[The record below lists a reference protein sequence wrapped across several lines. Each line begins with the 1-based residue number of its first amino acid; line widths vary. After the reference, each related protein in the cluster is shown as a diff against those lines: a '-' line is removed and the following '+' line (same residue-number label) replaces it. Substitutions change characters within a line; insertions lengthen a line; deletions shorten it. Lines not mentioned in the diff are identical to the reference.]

1 MCQTGYL
8 IPSRL
13 RKANDCCQAQGG
25 GQSCRY
31 HLGNSRGKAA
41 PEICPGAWQLT
52 GNSCHR
58 GEGLGFPPDPLDAG
72 AQALGNMP
80 RLECVRG
87 AALLLPMLSMY
98 LPEMHREMQGIRHQ
112 QSDHTFHQRRWNSLA
127 QMVKADPQSYCPSD
141 VRLHDGTACLL
152 LRAIRSPGNG
162 STGWVTAISQIS
174 AKGSTDSKKCRDP
187 MNTSR
192 CAHREDTHA
201 YPSQHHPNSPR
212 VSALHALHS

>member
-8 IPSRL
+8 IPSHL

-41 PEICPGAWQLT
+41 PEICPGTRQLT

-80 RLECVRG
+80 RLVCVRR
-87 AALLLPMLSMY
+87 AALLFPMLSMY
-98 LPEMHREMQGIRHQ
+98 LPEMMHREMQDIRHQ
-112 QSDHTFHQRRWNSLA
+112 QSEHTFHQRRWNSLV
-127 QMVKADPQSYCPSD
+127 QMVKANPQSYCTSD

-152 LRAIRSPGNG
+152 LRAIRSQEMEARAG
-162 STGWVTAISQIS
+162 SLPSPEFQQKGALTARN
-174 AKGSTDSKKCRDP
+174 AETP
-187 MNTSR
+187 
-192 CAHREDTHA
+192 
-201 YPSQHHPNSPR
+201 
-212 VSALHALHS
+212 